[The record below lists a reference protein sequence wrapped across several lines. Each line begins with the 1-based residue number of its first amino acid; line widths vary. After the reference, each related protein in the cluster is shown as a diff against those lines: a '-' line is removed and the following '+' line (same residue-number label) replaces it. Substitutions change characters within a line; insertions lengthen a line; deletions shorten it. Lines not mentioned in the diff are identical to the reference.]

1 MQSGE
6 VQLVE
11 FESHHGSLGS
21 LVPFEF
27 SELPFVPQR
36 LFTISHVPTG
46 AARGS
51 HAHRV
56 CHQLLV
62 AVQGSVAL
70 SYESREAEGRM
81 ELSRPGQG
89 LWVLPEVWLE
99 LTSFSDDAV
108 LIVFAS
114 EPYSEPEYIRDRN
127 EFEALMNRTLND

>member
-11 FESHHGSLGS
+11 FEGHLGSLGS

-27 SELPFVPQR
+27 SELPFAPQR
-36 LFTISHVPTG
+36 LFTISQVPTG
-46 AARGS
+46 VTRGS

-62 AVQGSVAL
+62 AVQGSVSL
-70 SYESREAEGRM
+70 SYESRQVKGRI
-81 ELSRPGQG
+81 ELDKPDQG
-89 LWVLPEVWLE
+89 LWVRPEVWLE
-99 LTSFSDDAV
+99 LTSFSEDAV

-127 EFEALMNRTLND
+127 EFEVLMSRTLND